1 MRGQVEIWFILVGLA
16 VVTGL
21 TRGFF
26 LLLGTR
32 VELPESVQRAL
43 RYAPAGA
50 LVAIVMPEMLVIKG
64 AAGVYEWQM
73 GNPQT
78 WGGVAAIITFI
89 FARSMILTIVLG
101 MIVYS
106 AVRVFYL

>member
-1 MRGQVEIWFILVGLA
+1 

-26 LLLGTR
+26 LLLGAR
-32 VELPESVQRAL
+32 VEIPEGVQRAL

-50 LVAIVMPEMLVIKG
+50 LVAIVMPEMLVMKE

-73 GNPQT
+73 SNPQT
-78 WGGVAAIITFI
+78 WGGVAAIITFF
-89 FARSMILTIVLG
+89 FARSMILTIVFG
-101 MIVYS
+101 MMVFS